1 MQFGVPPRH
10 PEGARNLPHPS
21 ENLDPPASDFASA
34 DQVEAVVRLH
44 DQVVQ
49 ALYALGMA
57 VQSSS
62 AGQPLPTELRGCV
75 DKLTVVLDTAIR
87 SAQLAAFE
95 VPGITASYTV
105 SGGPTGIAPAGET
118 GARGESPG

>member
-1 MQFGVPPRH
+1 M
-10 PEGARNLPHPS
+10 PHPS
-21 ENLDPPASDFASA
+21 EDLDPPVSDFVSA

-75 DKLTVVLDTAIR
+75 DKLTVVLDAAIR

-95 VPGITASYTV
+95 VPGMTASYTV

-118 GARGESPG
+118 GARGEG

>member
-1 MQFGVPPRH
+1 MQFGVRPRD

-21 ENLDPPASDFASA
+21 EDLDPPVSDFVSA

-49 ALYALGMA
+49 GLYAMGMA

-75 DKLTVVLDTAIR
+75 DKLTVVLDAAIR

-95 VPGITASYTV
+95 VPGMTASYRA
-105 SGGPTGIAPAGET
+105 SGGPTGAAPAGET
-118 GARGESPG
+118 GAGGKSPG